1 MELTILDTS
10 FNEIKQLDKFGSLI
24 WTERYYECGDFEI
37 HSSIDMELIQYLLL
51 GNYLTMDNTDYYMI
65 IEDWEIVTDFD
76 VGNTINITGRSVES
90 ILERRIIWNQTIL
103 EGNLQE
109 TVLLLLN
116 ENIIE
121 PLDETRQIPNFIFE
135 ETTDPRITELNIDL
149 QIDGHTIY
157 DVMVAIC
164 SIYGIGYRIRIID
177 GYFVFNLYA
186 GEDRSYD
193 QLENEPV
200 IFSTEFENLLSTNY
214 IESSRPLKTY
224 AVVAGEGEGADKRK
238 ISVSVS
244 GESTGLDRRELYVD
258 ASDISIKTDD
268 GFLTDEEYT
277 DLLTQRGLEFL
288 TTQSRTNTFEG
299 RADTKTTFLYGKH
312 YFIGDIVQIENEYGM
327 ETTARVTELIR
338 SQDEA
343 GEDTYPTFSH
353 EPEAPEPP
361 IVDILV
367 EGVRGYGNIDGGM
380 AETIYGGVPG
390 IVGGDAYGS

>member
-164 SIYGIGYRIRIID
+164 S
-177 GYFVFNLYA
+177 
-186 GEDRSYD
+186 DRKS
-193 QLENEPV
+193 
-200 IFSTEFENLLSTNY
+200 
-214 IESSRPLKTY
+214 
-224 AVVAGEGEGADKRK
+224 VV
-238 ISVSVS
+238 
-244 GESTGLDRRELYVD
+244 
-258 ASDISIKTDD
+258 
-268 GFLTDEEYT
+268 
-277 DLLTQRGLEFL
+277 
-288 TTQSRTNTFEG
+288 
-299 RADTKTTFLYGKH
+299 
-312 YFIGDIVQIENEYGM
+312 
-327 ETTARVTELIR
+327 
-338 SQDEA
+338 
-343 GEDTYPTFSH
+343 
-353 EPEAPEPP
+353 
-361 IVDILV
+361 
-367 EGVRGYGNIDGGM
+367 
-380 AETIYGGVPG
+380 
-390 IVGGDAYGS
+390 